1 MCSCSEAEEEK
12 ERKHINKDKLTIATK
27 KMQKN
32 NNKTYVGGGGH
43 IKKYKLK
50 IQKYTGT
57 NPNTKT

>member
-1 MCSCSEAEEEK
+1 MCSCSEAEEAK
-12 ERKHINKDKLTIATK
+12 EGKHINKDKLTVATK
-27 KMQKN
+27 KMQKKQQ
-32 NNKTYVGGGGH
+32 KTYMGGGGH